1 MLRHLRS
8 GAAALAIVTACGFLV
23 SGCDK
28 KSGDVAEQ
36 VENSAALASQA
47 QKLLQDLPV
56 GEREGV
62 LAAQEK
68 LAADE
73 NERFARLLERYQ
85 GERDLRYVAGYIDDV
100 TSDAENDKRRIA
112 EADADIEQRRK
123 SGEPKEAIE
132 SAIKGR
138 SFQKAGHLLAL
149 SLRLDL
155 LKKAIALDPILSE
168 AVRARAAHPPADN
181 GRKEALFDVV
191 QRLALMPC
199 RNMKAQAG
207 EAGRFS
213 ARGIG
218 LGMGRE
224 QALAGVCASEKDAVM
239 FANSP
244 VSPYD
249 GQPYQRDSDLPAN
262 PLAWAEYRA
271 GKVPALDESRD
282 LQAWAA
288 VAKPRPRPL
297 DLCFNCEKDE
307 DRGKA
312 RSFDGLVAYFGP
324 DGRVYQIRKMQ
335 EFSQKTP
342 LDGGRMDTKPMP
354 LPSKD
359 VLGPLTTKF
368 GTPSVVYES
377 GWYTMVAWVY
387 RDRANPLPAEN
398 WYFIKGLSRDRA
410 VQFKDD
416 KFLPAYLPAVK
427 DALIK
432 AKPAATYC
440 MTQVAGVPH
449 LMDGGWFGYSTASD
463 HVGAYDYRQ
472 RFPDARGSIITAY
485 PYSPKWEAAGYV
497 PNCGVVVTA
506 TLWHAPPGRAL
517 LEPSPFKQS
526 GNPRAPDAD
535 TPIYYVDMQIADVD
549 ARQKTI
555 LEEATAAAKYRSSQT
570 AAAAQEQKDFNAAN
584 PYRP

>member
-224 QALAGVCASEKDAVM
+224 QALAGVCASETC
-239 FANSP
+239 
-244 VSPYD
+244 
-249 GQPYQRDSDLPAN
+249 AN
-262 PLAWAEYRA
+262 PARIGCAPACRSWTTTKGVCRLW
-271 GKVPALDESRD
+271 KPALCN
-282 LQAWAA
+282 
-288 VAKPRPRPL
+288 PRM
-297 DLCFNCEKDE
+297 E
-307 DRGKA
+307 A
-312 RSFDGLVAYFGP
+312 FGP
-324 DGRVYQIRKMQ
+324 EGIAFLCRPTRRCDIIGR
-335 EFSQKTP
+335 
-342 LDGGRMDTKPMP
+342 
-354 LPSKD
+354 
-359 VLGPLTTKF
+359 
-368 GTPSVVYES
+368 
-377 GWYTMVAWVY
+377 
-387 RDRANPLPAEN
+387 
-398 WYFIKGLSRDRA
+398 
-410 VQFKDD
+410 
-416 KFLPAYLPAVK
+416 
-427 DALIK
+427 
-432 AKPAATYC
+432 
-440 MTQVAGVPH
+440 
-449 LMDGGWFGYSTASD
+449 
-463 HVGAYDYRQ
+463 
-472 RFPDARGSIITAY
+472 
-485 PYSPKWEAAGYV
+485 
-497 PNCGVVVTA
+497 
-506 TLWHAPPGRAL
+506 
-517 LEPSPFKQS
+517 
-526 GNPRAPDAD
+526 
-535 TPIYYVDMQIADVD
+535 
-549 ARQKTI
+549 
-555 LEEATAAAKYRSSQT
+555 
-570 AAAAQEQKDFNAAN
+570 
-584 PYRP
+584 